1 MTSHLLLKFFS
12 MFFSCIT
19 FARCEVGSTISASPS
34 KNIKYRYRVS
44 MQEKTC
50 FLDYVYSTK
59 IWETPCTP
67 ISAAGR
73 RGVFRLN
80 YRVCRVRQ
88 VKAVTHLLFYSK
100 RFL

>member
-1 MTSHLLLKFFS
+1 
-12 MFFSCIT
+12 
-19 FARCEVGSTISASPS
+19 
-34 KNIKYRYRVS
+34 

-50 FLDYVYSTK
+50 FLDYIQQKYG
-59 IWETPCTP
+59 TPCTP
-67 ISAAGR
+67 IVSAAGR